1 MMNSLT
7 IKKLNQQGSTSI
19 RSLRVFDERTRLAYA
34 LGGLLYTPPYNPELA
49 DKIAAGALPGLTSL
63 AFCLEDAI
71 LDEALPQA
79 ELELCRNLAAIK
91 AKKLPPANLPLL
103 FARAHAAAFAAYSA
117 VSG

>member
-1 MMNSLT
+1 MNSLT
-7 IKKLNQQGSTSI
+7 IKNLNQHGSTTI

-49 DKIAAGALPGLTSL
+49 DKIADGAIPGLTSL

-91 AKKLPPANLPLL
+91 TKNLPAANLPLM
-103 FARAHAAAFAAYSA
+103 FVR
-117 VSG
+117 VRTP